1 MLNRDLIIS
10 PFLKWAGGKRWLIHQ
25 CIDIFP
31 KQNEYNVYY
40 EPFLGSAAVFFHLKP
55 FHAVLSDINAE
66 LIDTYK
72 TIKSSPS
79 AVVSLLKNHHNL
91 HSKEHYYHVR
101 NALYSNDVEKAARFI
116 YLNRTCWNGLYRVNN
131 SGGFNVPIGTKT
143 KVILDNDNFEAVA
156 KLLENAI
163 VLKMDF
169 EEAMQQAQKNDF
181 IFVDP
186 PYTVKHNSNAF
197 VQYNETLFS
206 WADQVRLRDSVESAV
221 SRGVKV
227 LVTNANH
234 SSIRELYD
242 GLGDMI
248 CLSRASVLASNPEKR
263 GKYEELAIK
272 CGY

>member
-1 MLNRDLIIS
+1 M
-10 PFLKWAGGKRWLIHQ
+10 
-25 CIDIFP
+25 
-31 KQNEYNVYY
+31 
-40 EPFLGSAAVFFHLKP
+40 
-55 FHAVLSDINAE
+55 
-66 LIDTYK
+66 
-72 TIKSSPS
+72 
-79 AVVSLLKNHHNL
+79 KNHHNL

-101 NALYSNDVEKAARFI
+101 SALYSNDVEKAARFI

-163 VLKMDF
+163 ILKMDF